1 MKQRNPSRLV
11 MREKEVRSD
20 GTILELV
27 VWQLGLPV
35 PGSSHGFKYRL
46 YFGRGGQTKVRYDNE
61 RGKGDHRHIDGKEQL
76 YRFESLEVLIED
88 FFADVE
94 RST

>member
-1 MKQRNPSRLV
+1 M
-11 MREKEVRSD
+11 MREKEVRAD

-27 VWQLGLPV
+27 IWQLALPV
-35 PGSSHGFKYRL
+35 PGSSHGYKYRL
-46 YFGRGGQTKVRYDNE
+46 YFGRGGRTLVRYDNE
-61 RGKGDHRHIDGKEQL
+61 RGKGDHRHVDGKESP
-76 YRFESLEVLIED
+76 YKFKSMEELIED